1 MKKYPLIHKIG
12 SFDAVILANGDF
24 PHAEIPLDLLR
35 QAPFVCACDGA
46 VTEGSSDTDR

>member
-24 PHAEIPLDLLR
+24 PHAEIPLDLLSR
-35 QAPFVCACDGA
+35 APFVCAC
-46 VTEGSSDTDR
+46 